1 MNYLKYKV
9 LLYICLFVS
18 IGITF
23 FNIQYLFEFII
34 VDILH
39 KDLTMTGR
47 VTVML
52 NGFNAFHSSPF
63 FGLGNFN
70 KIVSTCDNC
79 YAQIL
84 GDTGIIGMI
93 AFGLLMFKAYEV
105 LKNSYLDSISY
116 LFFIVFDLLL
126 LMFVAEAWSQFFGLY
141 VLLILFSKTD
151 MIQYYIANVPTEQNE
166 Q

>member
-1 MNYLKYKV
+1 
-9 LLYICLFVS
+9 
-18 IGITF
+18 
-23 FNIQYLFEFII
+23 
-34 VDILH
+34 
-39 KDLTMTGR
+39 
-47 VTVML
+47 
-52 NGFNAFHSSPF
+52 
-63 FGLGNFN
+63 
-70 KIVSTCDNC
+70 
-79 YAQIL
+79 
-84 GDTGIIGMI
+84 MI